1 MKTTLKKATGYLAVL
16 ISGILIASFFMFGSV
31 DHLDHDMSHEDM
43 AGDEDHT
50 EAVTIEQDSQSGQDH
65 SGHENHS
72 EQEDSADQ
80 EGQAEPESRETIPIT
95 PVQQQLIGMQLDTV
109 KARSLQ
115 KKIRTIGRL
124 THSEPNLSE
133 IVTRIS
139 GYIEKTYVNETG
151 IHVHKGQELMKVY
164 SPELVSN
171 QQDYLTAKEGNN
183 QQLAERARE
192 RLRLLHMPE
201 SEIERMESKGEP
213 LLEVALVSPVSG
225 HIMIQNAIDGLKFEP
240 GTMLYRINN
249 HSKLWL
255 LADIY
260 ENDLPFIKVG
270 QKAEFEIEGRP
281 GDMYEGT
288 VDFIP
293 PMINPETRTIPVRIK
308 VENPEFKLKMNQYG
322 EVSFHEN
329 LGETLSVHRN
339 ALLMTGKRA
348 IVFKVVEEGR
358 FEPVEIHLGRM
369 AGDYYEVLHGV
380 QNGDR
385 VVTNGRFWLDS
396 ESRLRGTGVPP
407 MMDHQH

>member
-1 MKTTLKKATGYLAVL
+1 MMKTTLKKTTGYLAVL
-16 ISGILIASFFMFGSV
+16 ISGILIASFFMFGSA
-31 DHLDHDMSHEDM
+31 DHSDHDMSHEDM

-50 EAVTIEQDSQSGQDH
+50 ETIFINQNSQSDQDH
-65 SGHENHS
+65 SDHSDHEDHS
-72 EQEDSADQ
+72 DHD
-80 EGQAEPESRETIPIT
+80 GQMETEPGETIPIT

-109 KARSLQ
+109 KARPLQ

-151 IHVHKGQELMKVY
+151 IHVHKGQELMTVY

-183 QQLAERARE
+183 PRLAERAKE

-201 SEIERMESKGEP
+201 SEIERMEAKGEP

-225 HIMIQNAIDGLKFEP
+225 HIMIQNAVDGLKFEP

-260 ENDLPFIKVG
+260 ENDLPFI
-270 QKAEFEIEGRP
+270 QLDQEAEFEIEGRP
-281 GDMYEGT
+281 GEMYRGT

-293 PMINPETRTIPVRIK
+293 PMINRETRTIPVRIK

-322 EVSFHEN
+322 EVSFSEN
-329 LGETLSVHRN
+329 LGETLSVHRE
-339 ALLMTGKRA
+339 AVLMTGKRA
-348 IVFKVVEEGR
+348 IVFKKIEEGR
-358 FEPVEIHLGRM
+358 FEPLEVHLGRI
-369 AGDYYEVLHGV
+369 AGDYYEVLHGL
-380 QNGDR
+380 QNGDQ
-385 VVTNGRFWLDS
+385 VVTNGRFWLDA
-396 ESRLRGTGVPP
+396 ESRLRGAGAAP